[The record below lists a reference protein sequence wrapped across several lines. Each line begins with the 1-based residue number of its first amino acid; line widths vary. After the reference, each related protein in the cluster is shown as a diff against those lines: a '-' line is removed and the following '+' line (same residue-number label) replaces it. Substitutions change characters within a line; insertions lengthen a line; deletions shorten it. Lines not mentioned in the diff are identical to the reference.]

1 MGLYVNQKN
10 DRSELQD
17 RVAAELREKA
27 RQRANLEDV
36 DRPDGVSDSEY
47 MKDIKQT
54 SASGWVWAVVA
65 LVAIVVVSYVVVS
78 GS

>member
-47 MKDIKQT
+47 MKDIKQNT
-54 SASGWVWAVVA
+54 TSGWVWAVAA